1 MKDNSRVHPRV
12 AGSNPK
18 SVKIREK
25 RQLDTLDEQKSSK
38 KLRGE
43 REFIKKG
50 KIEKSSL
57 RVGEKTLKSD

>member
-1 MKDNSRVHPRV
+1 MKDVSRELPRV
-12 AGSNPK
+12 TSSKPN

-50 KIEKSSL
+50 KTEKSSL
-57 RVGEKTLKSD
+57 RVGEKNAEK